1 MALIKCE
8 EYDYVEIVCLFHY
21 PIKLVLKSGEVVEGI
36 AQDTARNGDKQE
48 CIAMNVN
55 SKTVLVL
62 LDQVLTLDVLID
74 NPHFKHIT
82 FSQ

>member
-1 MALIKCE
+1 MIKCE

-21 PIKLVLKSGEVVEGI
+21 PIKLGLKSGEVIEGI

-48 CIAMNVN
+48 CIAINMNGH
-55 SKTVLVL
+55 SVLVE
-62 LDQVLTLDVLID
+62 LDRVLTLDVLVD